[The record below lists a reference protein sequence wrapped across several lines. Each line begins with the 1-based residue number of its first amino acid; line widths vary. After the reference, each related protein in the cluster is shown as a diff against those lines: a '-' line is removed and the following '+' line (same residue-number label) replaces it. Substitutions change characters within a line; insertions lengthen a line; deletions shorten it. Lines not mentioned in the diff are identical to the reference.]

1 MNSITH
7 ISRFDVPCPS
17 IVSTYKK
24 FMCGVDLLDSLLS
37 LYRIHTRSKKWYHK
51 LFFHFLDV
59 TVVQSW
65 LMYCRSITANEGKL
79 KLREFKM
86 ILANSLMRAGK
97 STSTKRGRP
106 SLADV
111 EKQLQA
117 KKRCGP
123 AALVPTKA
131 IRLDGLDHWPVFM
144 ENGKKGRCKNPGCE
158 ATTRIKC
165 SKCGVNLCLTAKSNC
180 FHFFHNE

>member
-1 MNSITH
+1 
-7 ISRFDVPCPS
+7 
-17 IVSTYKK
+17 
-24 FMCGVDLLDSLLS
+24 
-37 LYRIHTRSKKWYHK
+37 
-51 LFFHFLDV
+51 
-59 TVVQSW
+59 
-65 LMYCRSITANEGKL
+65 
-79 KLREFKM
+79 M

-117 KKRCGP
+117 KKRRGP
-123 AALVPTKA
+123 AALVPAKA

-158 ATTRIKC
+158 TTTRIKC
-165 SKCGVNLCLTAKSNC
+165 SKCGVNLCLTAKSIC